1 MDTEQNNVLYVCNN
15 ARHVSLITRIETE
28 HYFVQRNTTVGGTT
42 MKSQA
47 AELNVSEQNTR
58 KAKTKTRSPFKVT

>member
-1 MDTEQNNVLYVCNN
+1 
-15 ARHVSLITRIETE
+15 LITRIKTE
-28 HYFVQRNTTVGGTT
+28 HCFVQRNTTVGGTT

-58 KAKTKTRSPFKVT
+58 KAKTETRSPFKVT